1 MPAGGGDCP
10 DHQHVVVSGHVSD
23 SVALESTRRRLT
35 AKQAD
40 TIQRLSDAAL
50 AVLAREG
57 FGGLTIRL
65 VAAEAGV
72 GAATAY
78 TYFSSK
84 EHLVAEVFWRRLALS
99 TPPAENN
106 KGKPVERV
114 IAVLRHIALL
124 VADEAELAGAVTN
137 ALLGRDPDVE
147 HLRERIA
154 REIRRRLVD
163 AVGVPTE
170 EEGDRTPVLLVGVV
184 EALELLYT
192 GALVH
197 AGMGYVTYAEIAD
210 RLERS
215 ARLLFGER

>member
-1 MPAGGGDCP
+1 M
-10 DHQHVVVSGHVSD
+10 SGHVSD
-23 SVALESTRRRLT
+23 SVSRESTRRRLT

-40 TIQRLSDAAL
+40 TIARLSSAAL
-50 AVLAREG
+50 TVLAREG

-84 EHLVAEVFWRRLALS
+84 EHLVAEVFWRRLAS
-99 TPPAENN
+99 SISPPSEQAPAE
-106 KGKPVERV
+106 RL

-124 VADEAELAGAVTN
+124 VADEPEFAGAVTN

-147 HLRERIA
+147 HLRDRIA
-154 REIRRRLVD
+154 REIRGRLVD
-163 AVGVPTE
+163 AVGAET
-170 EEGDRTPVLLVGVV
+170 TPGLL

-197 AGMGYVTYAEIAD
+197 AGMGYVSYSEIAD

-215 ARLLFGER
+215 ARMLLSA

>member
-1 MPAGGGDCP
+1 
-10 DHQHVVVSGHVSD
+10 VSD

-40 TIQRLSDAAL
+40 TIRRLSDAAL

-99 TPPAENN
+99 ASPAGDDAQPP
-106 KGKPVERV
+106 VVRV
-114 IAVLRHIALL
+114 VAVLRHIALL

-147 HLRERIA
+147 HLRDRIG
-154 REIRRRLVD
+154 REIRRRLVA
-163 AVGVPTE
+163 AVGADA
-170 EEGDRTPVLLVGVV
+170 DRSLV

-210 RLERS
+210 RLEKS
-215 ARLLFGER
+215 ARLLFGERQKVTPY

>member
-1 MPAGGGDCP
+1 M
-10 DHQHVVVSGHVSD
+10 SGHVSD
-23 SVALESTRRRLT
+23 SVSLESTRRRLT
-35 AKQAD
+35 PKQAD
-40 TIQRLSDAAL
+40 TIQRLSNAAL

-84 EHLVAEVFWRRLALS
+84 EHLVAEVFWRRLASS
-99 TPPAENN
+99 TPPAAA
-106 KGKPVERV
+106 KQPPVERV

-124 VADEAELAGAVTN
+124 VADEPELAGAVTN

-147 HLRERIA
+147 HLRDRIA

-163 AVGVPTE
+163 AVGA
-170 EEGDRTPVLLVGVV
+170 EGDRGLV

-215 ARLLFGER
+215 ARLLFGV

>member
-1 MPAGGGDCP
+1 
-10 DHQHVVVSGHVSD
+10 
-23 SVALESTRRRLT
+23 LESTRRRLT

-40 TIQRLSDAAL
+40 TIQRLSNAAL

-84 EHLVAEVFWRRLALS
+84 EHLVAEVFWRRLAS
-99 TPPAENN
+99 TTLPPMDDQP
-106 KGKPVERV
+106 PVERV

-124 VADEAELAGAVTN
+124 VADESELAGAVTN

-147 HLRERIA
+147 HLRDRIA
-154 REIRRRLVD
+154 REIRSRLVD
-163 AVGVPTE
+163 AVGPD
-170 EEGDRTPVLLVGVV
+170 GDRSLV

>member
-1 MPAGGGDCP
+1 M
-10 DHQHVVVSGHVSD
+10 SGHVSD
-23 SVALESTRRRLT
+23 SVSLESTRRRLT

-40 TIQRLSDAAL
+40 TIQRLSQAAL

-84 EHLVAEVFWRRLALS
+84 EHLVAEVFWRRLAS
-99 TPPAENN
+99 SAPPPSGEQQ
-106 KGKPVERV
+106 PVERV

-124 VADEAELAGAVTN
+124 VADDQELAGAVTN

-147 HLRERIA
+147 HLRDRIA
-154 REIRRRLVD
+154 REIRGRLVE
-163 AVGVPTE
+163 AVGLDE
-170 EEGDRTPVLLVGVV
+170 DRGLV

-197 AGMGYVTYAEIAD
+197 AGMGYVTYSEIAD

-215 ARLLFGER
+215 ARLLFGVQPPASRRKSTQNLRF

>member
-1 MPAGGGDCP
+1 
-10 DHQHVVVSGHVSD
+10 VSD
-23 SVALESTRRRLT
+23 SVSMESTRRRLT

-50 AVLAREG
+50 TVLAREG

-65 VAAEAGV
+65 VAAEAGI

-84 EHLVAEVFWRRLALS
+84 EHLVAEVFWRRLAS
-99 TPPAENN
+99 SPPPQTDQQPSAD
-106 KGKPVERV
+106 RV
-114 IAVLRHIALL
+114 TAVLRHIALL
-124 VADEAELAGAVTN
+124 VADEPDFAGAVTH

-147 HLRERIA
+147 HLRDRIA
-154 REIRRRLVD
+154 RDIRRRLVD
-163 AVGVPTE
+163 AVGPQP
-170 EEGDRTPVLLVGVV
+170 DRGLV

-197 AGMGYVTYAEIAD
+197 AGMGYVSYSEIAD

-215 ARLLFGER
+215 ARLVFGAR

>member
-1 MPAGGGDCP
+1 M
-10 DHQHVVVSGHVSD
+10 
-23 SVALESTRRRLT
+23 ESTRRRLT

-65 VAAEAGV
+65 VAAEAGI

-84 EHLVAEVFWRRLALS
+84 EHLVAEVFWRRLAS
-99 TPPAENN
+99 SPP
-106 KGKPVERV
+106 PQTDQPPSVDRV

-124 VADEAELAGAVTN
+124 VADEPDFAGAVTN

-147 HLRERIA
+147 HLRDRIA

-163 AVGVPTE
+163 AVGPE
-170 EEGDRTPVLLVGVV
+170 ADCGLVD
-184 EALELLYT
+184 ALELLYT

-197 AGMGYVTYAEIAD
+197 AGMGYVSYSEIAD
-210 RLERS
+210 RLQRS
-215 ARLLFGER
+215 ARLLSGAR

>member
-1 MPAGGGDCP
+1 M
-10 DHQHVVVSGHVSD
+10 SD
-23 SVALESTRRRLT
+23 SVSFESTRRRLT

-40 TIQRLSDAAL
+40 TIQRLSNAAL
-50 AVLAREG
+50 AVLARDG

-84 EHLVAEVFWRRLALS
+84 EHLIAEVFWRRLASSAES
-99 TPPAENN
+99 TATNAQPPL
-106 KGKPVERV
+106 ERV

-124 VADEAELAGAVTN
+124 VANEPELAGAVTN

-147 HLRERIA
+147 HLRDRIA

-163 AVGVPTE
+163 AVGADRPE
-170 EEGDRTPVLLVGVV
+170 CGDLV
-184 EALELLYT
+184 ESLELLYT

-197 AGMGYVTYAEIAD
+197 AGMGYVTYTEIAD

-215 ARLLFGER
+215 VRLLFGER

>member
-1 MPAGGGDCP
+1 M
-10 DHQHVVVSGHVSD
+10 SD
-23 SVALESTRRRLT
+23 SVSRESTRRRLT
-35 AKQAD
+35 VKQAD
-40 TIQRLSDAAL
+40 TIQRLTNAAL

-84 EHLVAEVFWRRLALS
+84 EHLVAEVFWRRLAS
-99 TPPAENN
+99 SAPPSSGEAP
-106 KGKPVERV
+106 PVERV
-114 IAVLRHIALL
+114 TAVLRQIALL
-124 VADEAELAGAVTN
+124 VADEPEFAAAVTN

-147 HLRERIA
+147 HLRDRIA
-154 REIRRRLVD
+154 REIRARLD
-163 AVGVPTE
+163 TAVGPDTDPALVPT
-170 EEGDRTPVLLVGVV
+170 
-184 EALELLYT
+184 LELLYT

-197 AGMGYVTYAEIAD
+197 AGMGYVTYSEIAD

-215 ARLLFGER
+215 ARLLFSARA

>member
-1 MPAGGGDCP
+1 M
-10 DHQHVVVSGHVSD
+10 
-23 SVALESTRRRLT
+23 ESTRRRLT

-65 VAAEAGV
+65 VAAEAGI

-84 EHLVAEVFWRRLALS
+84 EHLVAEVFWRRLASS
-99 TPPAENN
+99 TPPPQTDRQP
-106 KGKPVERV
+106 PVERV
-114 IAVLRHIALL
+114 TAVLRHIALL
-124 VADEAELAGAVTN
+124 VADEPEFAGAVTN

-147 HLRERIA
+147 HLRDRIA

-163 AVGVPTE
+163 ALGADGE
-170 EEGDRTPVLLVGVV
+170 RGRL

-197 AGMGYVTYAEIAD
+197 AGMGYVTYPEIAD
-210 RLERS
+210 RLQIS
-215 ARLLFGER
+215 ARLLFATQR

>member
-1 MPAGGGDCP
+1 
-10 DHQHVVVSGHVSD
+10 VSD
-23 SVALESTRRRLT
+23 SVSLESTRRRLT

-40 TIQRLSDAAL
+40 TIQRLSNAAL

-84 EHLVAEVFWRRLALS
+84 EHLVAEVFWRRLAS
-99 TPPAENN
+99 SVPPAVN
-106 KGKPVERV
+106 KGKPIERV

-124 VADEAELAGAVTN
+124 VADEPELAGAVTN

-147 HLRERIA
+147 HLRDRIA

-163 AVGVPTE
+163 AVGGTDKSDPN
-170 EEGDRTPVLLVGVV
+170 LV

-197 AGMGYVTYAEIAD
+197 AGMGYVTYQEIAD

-215 ARLLFGER
+215 VRLLFGES

>member
-1 MPAGGGDCP
+1 M
-10 DHQHVVVSGHVSD
+10 
-23 SVALESTRRRLT
+23 ESTRRRLT

-40 TIQRLSDAAL
+40 TIQRLSNAAL
-50 AVLAREG
+50 AVLATEG

-84 EHLVAEVFWRRLALS
+84 EHLVAEVFWRRLAS
-99 TPPAENN
+99 ATPPPHHDQQP
-106 KGKPVERV
+106 PVERV
-114 IAVLRHIALL
+114 TAVLRHIALL
-124 VADEAELAGAVTN
+124 VADEPEFAGAVTN

-154 REIRRRLVD
+154 IEIRRRLLD
-163 AVGVPTE
+163 AVGPE
-170 EEGDRTPVLLVGVV
+170 ADRHLVA
-184 EALELLYT
+184 ALELLYT

-197 AGMGYVTYAEIAD
+197 AGMGYVSYAEIAD
-210 RLERS
+210 RLDRS
-215 ARLLFGER
+215 ARLLFANQH

>member
-1 MPAGGGDCP
+1 M
-10 DHQHVVVSGHVSD
+10 SD
-23 SVALESTRRRLT
+23 SVSMESTRRRLT

-40 TIQRLSDAAL
+40 TIQRLSYAAL

-65 VAAEAGV
+65 VAAEAGI

-84 EHLVAEVFWRRLALS
+84 EHLVAEVFWRRLASS
-99 TPPAENN
+99 TPPPQTDEQP
-106 KGKPVERV
+106 PVERV

-124 VADEAELAGAVTN
+124 VADEPEFAGAVTN

-147 HLRERIA
+147 HLRDRIA

-163 AVGVPTE
+163 AVGA
-170 EEGDRTPVLLVGVV
+170 EGDSGRV

-192 GALVH
+192 GALVQ
-197 AGMGYVTYAEIAD
+197 AGMGYVTYTEIAD
-210 RLERS
+210 RLELS
-215 ARLLFGER
+215 ARLLFTTQR

>member
-1 MPAGGGDCP
+1 
-10 DHQHVVVSGHVSD
+10 
-23 SVALESTRRRLT
+23 LESTRRRLT

-40 TIQRLSDAAL
+40 TIRRLSNAAL

-84 EHLVAEVFWRRLALS
+84 EHLVAEVFWRRLASS
-99 TPPAENN
+99 TAPAAECEQS
-106 KGKPVERV
+106 PVERV

-147 HLRERIA
+147 HLRDRIG

-163 AVGVPTE
+163 AVGADADPS
-170 EEGDRTPVLLVGVV
+170 LVD
-184 EALELLYT
+184 ALELLHT

-215 ARLLFGER
+215 ARLLLGER

>member
-1 MPAGGGDCP
+1 
-10 DHQHVVVSGHVSD
+10 VSD
-23 SVALESTRRRLT
+23 SVARESTRRRLT

-40 TIQRLSDAAL
+40 TIQRLSDAAF

-84 EHLVAEVFWRRLALS
+84 EHLVAEVFWRRLAAS
-99 TPPAENN
+99 TPPSPGEQP
-106 KGKPVERV
+106 PVERV
-114 IAVLRHIALL
+114 VAVLRQIALL
-124 VADEAELAGAVTN
+124 VADEPEFAAAVTN

-147 HLRERIA
+147 HLRDRIA
-154 REIRRRLVD
+154 REIRSRLVEAAGSD
-163 AVGVPTE
+163 MEPA
-170 EEGDRTPVLLVGVV
+170 LVQ
-184 EALELLYT
+184 ALEMLYT

-197 AGMGYVTYAEIAD
+197 AGMGYVTYSEIAD
-210 RLERS
+210 ELERS
-215 ARLLFGER
+215 ARLVFSR